1 MEYKKA
7 HNFLYEK
14 SLEKN
19 FLILADHIKTV
30 GPLKIKLSKM
40 NFVDHLSKIIVG
52 QHYRSDRMLQFG
64 RELKKY

>member
-19 FLILADHIKTV
+19 FSNKNFHDIC
-30 GPLKIKLSKM
+30 LSI
-40 NFVDHLSKIIVG
+40 NTLNEF
-52 QHYRSDRMLQFG
+52 
-64 RELKKY
+64 KKYFHYV